1 MSSHSEAKTLT
12 EINPT
17 WLITLTLHGEQKE
30 FYGGVLVLLG
40 RTGKVFACPCPKGGC
55 STLS

>member
-40 RTGKVFACPCPKGGC
+40 HTGKVFACPCPKGGC
-55 STLS
+55 ST